1 MKRLVLILI
10 IFILTF
16 SVLISFSTALSD
28 KLSVVM
34 IIAQNNFR
42 DEELTIPKD
51 FLESKEV
58 AVIIACSSKDPANGM
73 FGKKVTPDKTIDEI
87 DMKDFDALIL
97 VGGLGASQ
105 YFSDKRVH
113 NLALQAYNS
122 KKIVAAI
129 CLAPVTLANAGILKG
144 KKATSF
150 NSVRRFITKSGAKY
164 IEEPVVIDG
173 KTITADGPEASLEFA
188 QAIYSAL
195 PHE

>member
-1 MKRLVLILI
+1 MKKI
-10 IFILTF
+10 IFILTLLILVF
-16 SVLISFSTALSD
+16 TVFSPISKSQSSSLSVL
-28 KLSVVM
+28 M

-51 FLESKEV
+51 FLESKGV
-58 AVIIACSSKDPANGM
+58 AVTIACNSKEPANGM
-73 FGKKVTPDKTIDEI
+73 FGKDITPDKTIDEA

-113 NLALQAYNS
+113 ELALKAYNA
-122 KKIVAAI
+122 KKIVSAI

-150 NSVRRFITKSGAKY
+150 NSVSRLITKSGAKY
-164 IEEPVVIDG
+164 VEEPVVVDG
-173 KTITADGPEASLEFA
+173 KIITADGPEASLEFA

-195 PHE
+195 THE